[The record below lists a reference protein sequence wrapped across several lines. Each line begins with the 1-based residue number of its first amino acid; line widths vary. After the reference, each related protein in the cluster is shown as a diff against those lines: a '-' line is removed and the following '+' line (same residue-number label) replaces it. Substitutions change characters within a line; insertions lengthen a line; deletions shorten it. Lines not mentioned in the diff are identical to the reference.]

1 MNRKPGT
8 AWKVLIFDWDGTLMD
23 SEARIVDCL
32 RAACLHY
39 GLADQHDDVYKNVIG
54 LGLREALCG
63 LHPQVSDEQIQ
74 KLAEYY
80 RNEYLFHNT
89 TPSTLFDGVIN
100 MLQTLEHVGYRLAI
114 ATGKGREGLNQV
126 LQQTG
131 LQDRFHVTRCA
142 SETRS
147 KPHPQMLEEILDQL
161 GLQARDAL
169 MIGDTEYDMEMARN
183 INMDALAVSYGVHVA
198 DRLLKYQPVA
208 CADNIAQLQNF
219 LLNQQPTKKGMYS

>member
-1 MNRKPGT
+1 MNRKSGT

-39 GLADQHDDVYKNVIG
+39 DLPDQHDDVYKNVIG

-89 TPSTLFDGVIN
+89 MRSPPCIVFFCKGTST
-100 MLQTLEHVGYRLAI
+100 
-114 ATGKGREGLNQV
+114 
-126 LQQTG
+126 
-131 LQDRFHVTRCA
+131 
-142 SETRS
+142 SRS
-147 KPHPQMLEEILDQL
+147 PPCQ
-161 GLQARDAL
+161 R
-169 MIGDTEYDMEMARN
+169 
-183 INMDALAVSYGVHVA
+183 
-198 DRLLKYQPVA
+198 
-208 CADNIAQLQNF
+208 
-219 LLNQQPTKKGMYS
+219 PTKMAL